1 MKFIDRFEF
10 EIEDCK
16 EVELPENIIKI
27 VDDDTFDKL
36 YFLTGKDNSMLVMGI
51 DFRIAGSKIEFI
63 SARTIPHTYMLEI
76 YDTTDYL
83 EKIYYLQNQF
93 NISRGIESIE
103 ISKIEDHE
111 FINRVFLRHLFYLN
125 KVSSMVLEEAMFSQN
140 INKEQISKNLTIILS
155 ELITIYQINGMTYED
170 IVKNY
175 MNMVNGDNDK

>member
-10 EIEDCK
+10 DIENSK
-16 EVELPENIIKI
+16 EVELPKNIVKI
-27 VDDDTFDKL
+27 VNDDTFDKL

-51 DFRIAGSKIEFI
+51 DFKIVDSKIEFMLTKI
-63 SARTIPHTYMLEI
+63 IPHTYTLEI

-103 ISKIEDHE
+103 ISKIEDQD

-125 KVSSMVLEEAMFSQN
+125 KVSSMILEEAMFSQN

-155 ELITIYQINGMTYED
+155 ELITIYQINGTTYEE
-170 IVKNY
+170 IMKNY